1 MLERFVCRGDCVVN
15 EGDDLVKLFV
25 LLLFYSEWRG
35 GYLNSG
41 ILEVLLAALVFLRM
55 LVGCRSSV
63 GDLTGTGLMMYSVL
77 DLERLG
83 MYFSC
88 VFFLMACSS
97 SCRMLNFLNCEC
109 EDIQI

>member
-63 GDLTGTGLMMYSVL
+63 GDLTGTGLMM
-77 DLERLG
+77 
-83 MYFSC
+83 FSEGLHMMGRTWSWTWSGWAC
-88 VFFLMACSS
+88 TFLVFFS
-97 SCRMLNFLNCEC
+97 
-109 EDIQI
+109 